1 MEIKSALILAAIASI
16 SLGGCYVEEIQGS
29 RKPNDPANPPDPPA
43 AVNHAPTITGSPPP
57 TVVAGEFYEFMP
69 AAEDADGDTLDFSIS
84 RKPGWATFNKST
96 GRLSG
101 TPQDGDVGNFTNIA
115 ISVSDGRESGSLAAF
130 NISVDAVAFGSA
142 ALSWNPPTQNVD
154 GTPLIDLHGYRIYYG
169 RDPNV
174 LGRMVA
180 VDNPGLSSFV
190 VENLGTGQWFFVM
203 TSVNLD
209 GVESRRTA
217 AVSKTIT

>member
-1 MEIKSALILAAIASI
+1 M
-16 SLGGCYVEEIQGS
+16 G
-29 RKPNDPANPPDPPA
+29 R
-43 AVNHAPTITGSPPP
+43 HW
-57 TVVAGEFYEFMP
+57 
-69 AAEDADGDTLDFSIS
+69 EDIE
-84 RKPGWATFNKST
+84 
-96 GRLSG
+96 
-101 TPQDGDVGNFTNIA
+101 
-115 ISVSDGRESGSLAAF
+115 ISVSDGEKASSLGAF
-130 NISVDAVAFGSA
+130 NITVDAIALGA
-142 ALSWNPPTQNVD
+142 ATLAWNPPTHNVD
-154 GTPLIDLHGYRIYYG
+154 GSPLMDLSGYRIYYG

-190 VENLGTGQWFFVM
+190 VENLGIGQWFFVM